1 MALRAGYYG
10 VKRALKDK
18 LAVIASEW
26 DNLINSLTPTKYTV
40 TAAEGVTLNINEV
53 YVTGNTVNVLLRLGG
68 TFDLTEDILLGVI
81 DFKPATDFAFL
92 DIIDEATPYHVLG
105 CALVRRTNG
114 RIEIK
119 KTIPDYTGST
129 LWIKGTYVYSGKVS
143 ASRGIEKNANDAL
156 IPEIEEPVVTKK
168 RTTKKSTTKEEV

>member
-1 MALRAGYYG
+1 MALRSSYYG
-10 VKRALKDK
+10 IKRHMKLK
-18 LAVIASEW
+18 LQEVAAGW
-26 DNLINSLTPTKYTV
+26 DSLITSLTPTKYTV

-68 TFDLTEDILLGVI
+68 SFDLTEDILLGVV

-92 DIIDEATPYHVLG
+92 DIVDEATPYKVLG

-114 RIEIK
+114 RVEIK

-129 LWIKGTYVYSGKVS
+129 LWIKGTYVYSGRVS
-143 ASRGIEKNANDAL
+143 ASRGIETKNDNDDI
-156 IPEIEEPVVTKK
+156 IPEIEEPTTKK
-168 RTTKKSTTKEEV
+168 RTTKKTVKEGE